1 MVKIGYNELTAILGG
16 HTMAEKQIGF
26 IGFGLIGGS
35 IAQKMKMNQPDISI
49 LATARHQETISTAY
63 EMGLIDN
70 KELLPLE
77 AFSDCDYLFLCAP
90 VQKNIEYLTK
100 LKDIVSPGC
109 IITDVGSTKGEIHEA
124 VISLGME
131 ESFIGG
137 HPMTGSEKTG
147 IKSASPYLLENAY
160 YLITPT
166 SKTTEQQ
173 LQAYVSMILSLG
185 SIPLVI
191 DWDAHDFA
199 CGSISHLPHMVAYS
213 LVNLIKNLDDKQ
225 ETMKTIAAGGFRDI
239 TRIASSSPE
248 MWTHISLSNQKQ
260 LLRLMD
266 LYIEE
271 LEKLRNDIRELQAQ
285 SLKDYFQ
292 SAKDYRDSFAL
303 PSKNHALIFELYLDL
318 VDEAGGIATIATIL
332 AGKGV
337 NIKNIGIIHNREFEE
352 GVLRIEFYDQNALD
366 LAAVL
371 LKEKNY
377 HIYHRA

>member
-1 MVKIGYNELTAILGG
+1 MLKIGYNELTAILGG

-271 LEKLRNDIRELQAQ
+271 LEKLRNDIKELQAQ

>member
-70 KELLPLE
+70 KELIPLE

-271 LEKLRNDIRELQAQ
+271 LEKLRNDIKELQAQ

>member
-35 IAQKMKMNQPDISI
+35 IAQKLKMNQPDISI

-70 KELLPLE
+70 EELLPVE
-77 AFSDCDYLFLCAP
+77 AFSDCDYLFLCEP

-100 LKDIVSPGC
+100 LMHIVSPGC
-109 IITDVGSTKGEIHEA
+109 IITDVGSIIGEIHEA

-271 LEKLRNDIRELQAQ
+271 LEKLRNDIKELQAQ

-337 NIKNIGIIHNREFEE
+337 NIKNIGMIHNREFEE

>member
-271 LEKLRNDIRELQAQ
+271 LEKLRNDIKELQAQ

>member
-1 MVKIGYNELTAILGG
+1 
-16 HTMAEKQIGF
+16 MAEKQIGF

-77 AFSDCDYLFLCAP
+77 AFSACDYLFLCAP

-271 LEKLRNDIRELQAQ
+271 LEKLRNDIKELQAQ